1 MKLRVISV
9 GNKCQLGQS
18 GFDEY
23 AKQLPGSALVDR
35 ESQHRDTIKWRK
47 VNEAEAKK
55 LPKMVRQ
62 IGLLPWTRRQQLMAR
77 NVRRVEPLARLGRD
91 IVFLIGGAN
100 GLSPD
105 LLDRAD
111 QLITFRSDLPS
122 LHGSSIAA
130 ECLYRAWTIHIGH
143 PYHRDFPKA
152 PLSE

>member
-9 GNKCQLGQS
+9 GNKCPAWIRQ

-23 AKQLPGSALVDR
+23 AKRLPREMPLSLIEVPAPRHHQDSAKVD
-35 ESQHRDTIKWRK
+35 EY
-47 VNEAEAKK
+47 EAKK
-55 LPKMVRQ
+55 VAEKMNPSDWVVAMDEV
-62 IGLLPWTRRQQLMAR
+62 GQQLDSKGMSAELNR
-77 NVRRVEPLARLGRD
+77 WRDMGRD

-111 QLITFRSDLPS
+111 QRLSLSALTFPHYMVRVL
-122 LHGSSIAA
+122 LA

-143 PYHRDFPKA
+143 PYHRD
-152 PLSE
+152 